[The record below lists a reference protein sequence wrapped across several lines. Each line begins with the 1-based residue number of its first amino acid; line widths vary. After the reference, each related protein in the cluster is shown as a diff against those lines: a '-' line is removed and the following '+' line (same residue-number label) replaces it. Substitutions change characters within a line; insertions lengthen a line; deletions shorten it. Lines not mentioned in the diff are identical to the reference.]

1 MIIAIYE
8 KRRQCSKISEKIR
21 EITFYK
27 KRMFAKKVQYESGY
41 NKIIKNLANTNLL
54 LHFLFNFGALWNI

>member
-21 EITFYK
+21 EITFHK
-27 KRMFAKKVQYESGY
+27 KDVCKEKVQYESGY

-54 LHFLFNFGALWNI
+54 LHFLFNFGALWTI